1 VVRVVLISGLV
12 VLKHDETIDS
22 DSVTVYN
29 KLMLE
34 EEQTLTIEEL
44 AERAETSVRTIR
56 FYIAEGLLPGPG
68 ARGKAASYSGDH
80 LLRLRLIRRLA
91 EQRVPLA
98 EMREMLARLA
108 PEEEQALLAEEE
120 ERAMQREQAAQ
131 APSPKEYLAT
141 LLHQARAARQPPT
154 SPPGPAPAF
163 PASSVVPAKLP
174 PRPVNAL
181 PSQPTDVWQRW
192 ELAPGVELH
201 VKVDAVE
208 QQRRLVERLLWAA
221 GTPDQKHR

>member
-1 VVRVVLISGLV
+1 MPA
-12 VLKHDETIDS
+12 DIDS

-29 KLMLE
+29 KHMRE

-56 FYIAEGLLPGPG
+56 FYIAEGLLSGPG
-68 ARGKAASYSGDH
+68 ARGKAASYSGEH
-80 LLRLRLIRRLA
+80 LLRLRLIRRLS

-98 EMREMLARLA
+98 EMRARLSRLS
-108 PEEEQALLAEEE
+108 PEEVQALLAEEE
-120 ERAMQREQAAQ
+120 ERAMQREQAAH

-141 LLHQARAARQPPT
+141 LLHQARAARQPSASQAGSAPT
-154 SPPGPAPAF
+154 VPAAPAP
-163 PASSVVPAKLP
+163 SVEIY

-181 PSQPTDVWQRW
+181 PSQPADVWQRW

-201 VKVDAVE
+201 VKADVAD
-208 QQRRLVERLLWAA
+208 QQRRLIERLLWAA
-221 GTPDQKHR
+221 GMPDQRQR

>member
-1 VVRVVLISGLV
+1 MPG
-12 VLKHDETIDS
+12 
-22 DSVTVYN
+22 
-29 KLMLE
+29 

-80 LLRLRLIRRLA
+80 LQRLRLIRRLA

-98 EMREMLARLA
+98 EMREMLTRLS
-108 PEEEQALLAEEE
+108 PVDEQALLSEEE

-131 APSPKEYLAT
+131 SPSPKDYLAT
-141 LLHQARAARQPPT
+141 LLHQARAARQPPEAPP
-154 SPPGPAPAF
+154 SPAQSFPALPAPA
-163 PASSVVPAKLP
+163 AKP
-174 PRPVNAL
+174 SPRPIPGL
-181 PSQPTDVWQRW
+181 PSRPIDVWQRW

-201 VKVDAVE
+201 VRADVAA
-208 QQRRLVERLLWAA
+208 QQRQLIERLLWAA
-221 GTPDQKHR
+221 GPPDQNHR

>member
-1 VVRVVLISGLV
+1 MPE
-12 VLKHDETIDS
+12 DEH
-22 DSVTVYN
+22 
-29 KLMLE
+29 
-34 EEQTLTIEEL
+34 TLTIEEL

-56 FYIAEGLLPGPG
+56 FYIAEGLLSGPG

-98 EMREMLARLA
+98 EMRAMLARLS
-108 PEEEQALLAEEE
+108 PEEAQALLAEEE

-141 LLHQARAARQPPT
+141 LLQQAREARQPPA
-154 SPPGPAPAF
+154 SQMKAAPAS
-163 PASSVVPAKLP
+163 PASSIPPARLYQ
-174 PRPVNAL
+174 RPVNAL
-181 PSQPTDVWQRW
+181 PSQPADVWQRW

-201 VKVDAVE
+201 VKADVAD
-208 QQRRLVERLLWAA
+208 QQRRLIERLLWAA
-221 GTPDQKHR
+221 GAPDQKPR

>member
-1 VVRVVLISGLV
+1 
-12 VLKHDETIDS
+12 
-22 DSVTVYN
+22 
-29 KLMLE
+29 MLE

-80 LLRLRLIRRLA
+80 LQRLRLIRRLA

-98 EMREMLARLA
+98 EMREMLARLS
-108 PEEEQALLAEEE
+108 PGDEQALLNEEE

-131 APSPKEYLAT
+131 STSPKDYLAT
-141 LLHQARAARQPPT
+141 LLHQARAARQPPSAQPSAAT
-154 SPPGPAPAF
+154 SFPAAPAPA
-163 PASSVVPAKLP
+163 AKLP
-174 PRPVNAL
+174 PQPIPGL
-181 PSQPTDVWQRW
+181 PSRPIHMWQRW

-201 VKVDAVE
+201 VRADVAA
-208 QQRRLVERLLWAA
+208 QQRQLIERLLWAA
-221 GTPDQKHR
+221 GPPDQKSR